1 VSWQLELREL
11 ATFLGRADPWY
22 QNTVNTL
29 CPAIHKLAE
38 MVGAASVR
46 GGEGQRSMESEHGD
60 GEGEQKS
67 PEGME
72 GGLGSRGG
80 FF

>member
-1 VSWQLELREL
+1 MVSGAPKLRRKGPAHLSHPSSQEPAVSWQLELREL

-46 GGEGQRSMESEHGD
+46 GGGGKEEHGI
-60 GEGEQKS
+60 
-67 PEGME
+67 
-72 GGLGSRGG
+72 
-80 FF
+80 